1 MCQAALSIKARP
13 AAARWPWSRAFDGAL
28 RFDATRLAMQAGAA
42 NVATRLEIWPNMVHV
57 WHLFGFVLSEGRRAV
72 RDAGAFLD
80 GHMSASAD

>member
-1 MCQAALSIKARP
+1 
-13 AAARWPWSRAFDGAL
+13 
-28 RFDATRLAMQAGAA
+28 
-42 NVATRLEIWPNMVHV
+42 MVHV

>member
-1 MCQAALSIKARP
+1 
-13 AAARWPWSRAFDGAL
+13 L

-57 WHLFGFVLSEGRRAV
+57 WHLFGFMLSEGRSTV
-72 RDAGAFLD
+72 RDARAFFD